1 MRRKLRSSFCRSEVA
16 ASLYQILYLVFDLC
30 NIYFFS
36 FFIYLFI
43 DIALSGAG
51 SQSGEN
57 QDEEYNEERK
67 KNDTYYNKG
76 TKILFPKETAR
87 LLCLPPRPPIK
98 SHTQTLP
105 FETEMAT
112 WLLRV
117 LALHED
123 CMHAPLALR
132 VVMSTSVW
140 FSCCQTSRH
149 LYGRMIW
156 RAPLGFLEPE
166 RD

>member
-1 MRRKLRSSFCRSEVA
+1 MFTFLSFVPCPAPA
-16 ASLYQILYLVFDLC
+16 A
-30 NIYFFS
+30 
-36 FFIYLFI
+36 
-43 DIALSGAG
+43 
-51 SQSGEN
+51 
-57 QDEEYNEERK
+57 
-67 KNDTYYNKG
+67 
-76 TKILFPKETAR
+76 
-87 LLCLPPRPPIK
+87 CLPPRPQIK

-105 FETEMAT
+105 FETEIAT

-149 LYGRMIW
+149 LYGRMTW
-156 RAPLGFLEPE
+156 RAPPCDWGAGIPGTGTRLIGGGYTTSSTHMHHVDVLSQQEDKMKVSVSIFSTKMTDILYFSKYTFLLA
-166 RD
+166 RINIVVVFF